1 MSFTAMRRLVVSRRL
16 LSSPLATAAL
26 RAKFTLRSRPIPNT
40 RDFATTTTATSVIFQ
55 RRSYST
61 IITET
66 EKAPNASIF
75 TPLDTFQR
83 RHIGPDAAETKKML
97 ETLKYD
103 SLDAFV
109 KDVVPDNILSERA
122 LKVDLE
128 NGYGL
133 SESQLLERLRG
144 IANKNKMRR
153 TYIGCGYYGAKT
165 PAVIQR
171 NVLECPEW
179 YTSYTPYQPE
189 ISQGGFVRNPSWII
203 TW

>member
-1 MSFTAMRRLVVSRRL
+1 
-16 LSSPLATAAL
+16 
-26 RAKFTLRSRPIPNT
+26 
-40 RDFATTTTATSVIFQ
+40 
-55 RRSYST
+55 
-61 IITET
+61 
-66 EKAPNASIF
+66 
-75 TPLDTFQR
+75 
-83 RHIGPDAAETKKML
+83 ML
-97 ETLKYD
+97 EALKYD

-122 LKVDLE
+122 LKVDSE

-133 SESQLLERLRG
+133 SESQLLERLRT
-144 IANKNKMRR
+144 IASKNKMRR

-189 ISQGGFVRNPSWII
+189 ISQGGFVRNSSWII
-203 TW
+203 TWYTAD